1 MPMNER
7 EKLLRQI
14 QQLHFATV
22 DLNLYLDTHPMCQQA
37 LMQYNRYTQELLQL
51 RRMYEMKYGP
61 LSNFG
66 YAPSQYPW
74 QWVTEPWP
82 WE

>member
-1 MPMNER
+1 MPMDER
-7 EKLLRQI
+7 QQLMRQI
-14 QQLHFATV
+14 QQLSFATV

-37 LMQYNRYTQELLQL
+37 LFEYNRFTQELLRL

-61 LSNFG
+61 ITNFG

-74 QWVTEPWP
+74 QWVSEPWP